1 MYYIAV
7 DVSKKVLSVYDGK
20 RDMTFSNTEGLSSLK
35 KYLKAHY
42 RDFNQLIFLLEA
54 TGSYSDYL
62 IEMCA
67 KYRIKAV
74 IINPKASHHFA
85 KSLGIRNKTDKI
97 DARMIY
103 QYQRLIN
110 TQMITV
116 PRINEEAKILSA
128 YLVSYQLAMKQR
140 IALGNHL
147 EYVRDKDLF
156 QLLQKDR
163 KRALALEEQILKR
176 ITAYI
181 LKHPRLK
188 ADYQRLL
195 TIPGIGEKSAPALLY
210 LFITYQGTNRNQITA
225 LCGLDPIQRQSGTSV
240 KGKPKI
246 SKHGSRLIRK
256 VLYMPMLSAIQ
267 VNPRIQAFYQ
277 RLLQNH
283 KVKKLTVIAAMRKM
297 ILIAHAIYQN
307 KTEYV
312 PI

>member
-1 MYYIAV
+1 MYYIAF

-20 RDMTFSNTEGLSSLK
+20 KDITFSNTEGLSFLK
-35 KYLKAHY
+35 KYLKKHY

-67 KYRIKAV
+67 RCRIKAV

-103 QYQRLIN
+103 QYQKLIN
-110 TQMITV
+110 HQMITV
-116 PRINEEAKILSA
+116 PRINKEAKTLSA
-128 YLVSYQLAMKQR
+128 YLVSYQLALKQH
-140 IALGNHL
+140 IALSNHL
-147 EYVRDKDLF
+147 EDVRDKDLF
-156 QLLQKDR
+156 RLLKKEL
-163 KRALALEEQILKR
+163 KRTQRLEEQILKR

-210 LFITYQGTNRNQITA
+210 LFTNYQGTNRNQITA

-246 SKHGSRLIRK
+246 SKHGSKLIRK

-267 VNPRIQAFYQ
+267 TNPRIQAFYQ

-283 KVKKLTVIAAMRKM
+283 KVKKLAVIAAMRKM
-297 ILIAHAIYQN
+297 ILIAHAIYRD

-312 PI
+312 PV

>member
-7 DVSKKVLSVYDGK
+7 DVSKKELSVYDGK
-20 RDMTFSNTEGLSSLK
+20 KDMTFLNSEGLSSLK

-42 RDFNQLIFLLEA
+42 RDFNQLVFLLEA

-103 QYQRLIN
+103 QYQRLLEPQ
-110 TQMITV
+110 TITV
-116 PRINEEAKILSA
+116 PCINQEAKTLSA
-128 YLVSYQLAMKQR
+128 YLVSYQLALKQR
-140 IALGNHL
+140 TALANHL
-147 EYVRDKDLF
+147 EHVRDKDL
-156 QLLQKDR
+156 LLLLKKEL
-163 KRALALEEQILKR
+163 KREQRLEEQILKR

-181 LKHPRLK
+181 RKHPRLNK
-188 ADYQRLL
+188 DYQRLL
-195 TIPGIGEKSAPALLY
+195 TIPGIGEKSAPALLT

-246 SKHGSRLIRK
+246 SKHGSKLIRK

-267 VNPRIQAFYQ
+267 TNPRIRVFYQ
-277 RLLQNH
+277 RLLRNH
-283 KVKKLTVIAAMRKM
+283 KVKKLAVIAAMHKM
-297 ILIAHAIYQN
+297 ILIAHAIYRD

-312 PI
+312 PV

>member
-7 DVSKKVLSVYDGK
+7 DVSKKVLSVYNGK
-20 RDMTFSNTEGLSSLK
+20 KDMTFLNTEGLSSLK
-35 KYLKAHY
+35 KYLKKHY
-42 RDFNQLIFLLEA
+42 QDFNQLIFLLEA

-67 KYRIKAV
+67 EYRIKAV
-74 IINPKASHHFA
+74 IINPKTSHHFA

-103 QYQRLIN
+103 QYQRLID

-116 PRINEEAKILSA
+116 PRINKEAKILSA

-140 IALGNHL
+140 IALDNHL
-147 EYVRDKDLF
+147 EHVRDKDLF
-156 QLLQKDR
+156 GLLQKDL
-163 KRALALEEQILKR
+163 KRAYKLEEQILKR

-267 VNPRIQAFYQ
+267 TNPRIKAFYQ
-277 RLLQNH
+277 RLLRNH
-283 KVKKLTVIAAMRKM
+283 KVKKLAVILLCAK
-297 ILIAHAIYQN
+297 
-307 KTEYV
+307 
-312 PI
+312 

>member
-7 DVSKKVLSVYDGK
+7 DVSKKVLSVYNGK
-20 RDMTFSNTEGLSSLK
+20 KDMTFSNTEGLSSLK
-35 KYLKAHY
+35 KYLRKHY

-67 KYRIKAV
+67 ECRIKAV

-110 TQMITV
+110 YQMITV
-116 PRINEEAKILSA
+116 PRINKEAKTLSA

-140 IALGNHL
+140 IALENHL
-147 EYVRDKDLF
+147 EHVRNKDLL
-156 QLLQKDR
+156 QLLRKDL
-163 KRALALEEQILKR
+163 KRAYRLEEQILKR

-240 KGKPKI
+240 SGKPKI
-246 SKHGSRLIRK
+246 SKHGNRLIRK
-256 VLYMPMLSAIQ
+256 ALYMPMLSAIQ
-267 VNPRIQAFYQ
+267 VNPRISAFYQ

-283 KVKKLTVIAAMRKM
+283 KVKKTAVIAAMRKM
-297 ILIAHAIYQN
+297 ILIAHAIYRD

-312 PI
+312 PA

>member
-7 DVSKKVLSVYDGK
+7 DVSKKELSVYDGK
-20 RDMTFSNTEGLSSLK
+20 KDMTFLNTEGLSSLK
-35 KYLKAHY
+35 NYLRKYY
-42 RDFNQLIFLLEA
+42 RDFNQLTFLLEA

-110 TQMITV
+110 YQMVTV
-116 PRINEEAKILSA
+116 PRINKEAKILSA

-140 IALGNHL
+140 IALDNHL
-147 EYVRDKDLF
+147 EHVRDKDLF
-156 QLLQKDR
+156 VLLKKNS
-163 KRALALEEQILKR
+163 KRALNLEEQILKR

-188 ADYQRLL
+188 ADYQGLL
-195 TIPGIGEKSAPALLY
+195 TIPGIGEKSAPVLLY
-210 LFITYQGTNRNQITA
+210 LFINYQGANRNQITA
-225 LCGLDPIQRQSGTSV
+225 LCGLDPIQHQSGTSV

-246 SKHGSRLIRK
+246 SKHGNRLIRK

-267 VNPRIQAFYQ
+267 TNPRIQVFYQ
-277 RLLQNH
+277 RLLRNH
-283 KVKKLTVIAAMRKM
+283 KVKKLAVIAAMRKM
-297 ILIAHAIYQN
+297 ILISHAIYSN

-312 PI
+312 PV

>member
-7 DVSKKVLSVYDGK
+7 DVSKKELSVYDGK
-20 RDMTFSNTEGLSSLK
+20 KDMTFLNTEGLSPLK
-35 KYLKAHY
+35 KYLRKHY

-62 IEMCA
+62 IELCA
-67 KYRIKAV
+67 RCRIKAV

-103 QYQRLIN
+103 QYQKLIN

-116 PRINEEAKILSA
+116 PRINKEAKTLSA

-140 IALGNHL
+140 IALENHL
-147 EYVRDKDLF
+147 EHVRDKDLF
-156 QLLQKDR
+156 QLLQKDL
-163 KRALALEEQILKR
+163 KRAYRLEEQILKR

-240 KGKPKI
+240 SGKPKI

-283 KVKKLTVIAAMRKM
+283 KVKKTAVIAAMRKM
-297 ILIAHAIYQN
+297 ILIAHAIYRD

>member
-1 MYYIAV
+1 MYYIAF
-7 DVSKKVLSVYDGK
+7 DVSKKVLSVYDGEK
-20 RDMTFSNTEGLSSLK
+20 DMTFSNTEGLSSLK
-35 KYLKAHY
+35 KYLKKHY

-62 IEMCA
+62 IELCA
-67 KYRIKAV
+67 RCRIKAV

-110 TQMITV
+110 YQMISV
-116 PRINEEAKILSA
+116 PRINEEAKSLSA

-140 IALGNHL
+140 IALDNHL
-147 EYVRDKDLF
+147 EHVRDKDLF
-156 QLLQKDR
+156 GLLKKELKRTQK
-163 KRALALEEQILKR
+163 LEEQILKR

-210 LFITYQGTNRNQITA
+210 LFINYQGTNRNQITA

-246 SKHGSRLIRK
+246 SKHGSKLIRK

-267 VNPRIQAFYQ
+267 TNPRIKAFYQ
-277 RLLQNH
+277 RLLRNH
-283 KVKKLTVIAAMRKM
+283 KVKKLAVIAAMRKM
-297 ILIAHAIYQN
+297 ILIAHAIYRN

-312 PI
+312 PV

>member
-20 RDMTFSNTEGLSSLK
+20 KDMTFLNSEGLSSLK
-35 KYLKAHY
+35 KYLKKHY
-42 RDFNQLIFLLEA
+42 RDFSKLVFLLEA

-74 IINPKASHHFA
+74 IINPQASHHFA

-103 QYQRLIN
+103 QYQRLID

-116 PRINEEAKILSA
+116 PRINKEAKTLSA

-140 IALGNHL
+140 IALENHL
-147 EYVRDKDLF
+147 EHVRNKDLF
-156 QLLQKDR
+156 ALLRKDL
-163 KRALALEEQILKR
+163 KRAYRLEEQILIR

-246 SKHGSRLIRK
+246 SKHGSKLIRK

-277 RLLQNH
+277 RLLRNH
-283 KVKKLTVIAAMRKM
+283 KEKKLAVIAAMRKM
-297 ILIAHAIYQN
+297 ILIAHAIYRD

-312 PI
+312 PV

>member
-1 MYYIAV
+1 MYYIAF

-20 RDMTFSNTEGLSSLK
+20 KDMTFSNTEGLSSLK
-35 KYLKAHY
+35 KYLKKHH

-67 KYRIKAV
+67 RCRIKAV

-103 QYQRLIN
+103 QYQRLIDAR
-110 TQMITV
+110 MITV

-140 IALGNHL
+140 IALENHL
-147 EYVRDKDLF
+147 EHVRDKDLF
-156 QLLQKDR
+156 GLLKKEL
-163 KRALALEEQILKR
+163 KRTQRLEEQILKR

-210 LFITYQGTNRNQITA
+210 LFINYQGTNRNQITA

-240 KGKPKI
+240 SGKPKI
-246 SKHGSRLIRK
+246 SKHGSKLIRK

-267 VNPRIQAFYQ
+267 TNPRIKVFYQ
-277 RLLQNH
+277 RLLRNH
-283 KVKKLTVIAAMRKM
+283 KVKKLAVIATMRKM
-297 ILIAHAIYQN
+297 ILIAHAIYRD

-312 PI
+312 PA

>member
-1 MYYIAV
+1 
-7 DVSKKVLSVYDGK
+7 
-20 RDMTFSNTEGLSSLK
+20 
-35 KYLKAHY
+35 
-42 RDFNQLIFLLEA
+42 
-54 TGSYSDYL
+54 
-62 IEMCA
+62 MCA
-67 KYRIKAV
+67 ECRIKAV

-103 QYQRLIN
+103 QYQRLIDY
-110 TQMITV
+110 QMITV
-116 PRINEEAKILSA
+116 PRINKEAKTLSA

-140 IALGNHL
+140 IALDNHL
-147 EYVRDKDLF
+147 EHVRDKDLF
-156 QLLQKDR
+156 QLLRKDL
-163 KRALALEEQILKR
+163 KRAYRLEEQILKR

-240 KGKPKI
+240 SGKPKI
-246 SKHGSRLIRK
+246 SKHGNKLIRK

-267 VNPRIQAFYQ
+267 VNPRIQSFYQ
-277 RLLQNH
+277 RLLRNH
-283 KVKKLTVIAAMRKM
+283 KVKKLAVIAAMRKM

-312 PI
+312 PA

>member
-1 MYYIAV
+1 MYYIAF

-20 RDMTFSNTEGLSSLK
+20 KDMTFSNTEGLSSLK
-35 KYLKAHY
+35 KYLKKHY

-62 IEMCA
+62 IELCA

-97 DARMIY
+97 DAHMIY

-110 TQMITV
+110 YQMITV
-116 PRINEEAKILSA
+116 PWINEEAKTLSA
-128 YLVSYQLAMKQR
+128 YLGSYQLALKQR
-140 IALGNHL
+140 IALSNHL
-147 EYVRDKDLF
+147 EDVRDKDLF
-156 QLLQKDR
+156 RLLKKEL
-163 KRALALEEQILKR
+163 KRALSLEEQILKR

-181 LKHPRLK
+181 LKDPRLK

-240 KGKPKI
+240 KGRPKI
-246 SKHGSRLIRK
+246 SKHGSKLIRK

-267 VNPRIQAFYQ
+267 TNPRIRVFYQ
-277 RLLQNH
+277 RLLRNH
-283 KVKKLTVIAAMRKM
+283 KVKKLAVIAAMRKM
-297 ILIAHAIYQN
+297 ILIAHAIYRD

-312 PI
+312 PV

>member
-7 DVSKKVLSVYDGK
+7 DVSKKELSVYDGK
-20 RDMTFSNTEGLSSLK
+20 KDMTFLNTEGLSSLK
-35 KYLKAHY
+35 KYLRKHY

-67 KYRIKAV
+67 KYRIKAL

-103 QYQRLIN
+103 QYQKLIN

-116 PRINEEAKILSA
+116 PRINKEAQILSA

-140 IALGNHL
+140 IALDNHL
-147 EYVRDKDLF
+147 EHVRDKDLF
-156 QLLQKDR
+156 QLLQKDL
-163 KRALALEEQILKR
+163 KRAYRLEEQILKR

-195 TIPGIGEKSAPALLY
+195 TIPGIGEKSATALLY

-283 KVKKLTVIAAMRKM
+283 KVKKTAVIAAMRKM
-297 ILIAHAIYQN
+297 ILIAHAIYRD

>member
-20 RDMTFSNTEGLSSLK
+20 KDMTFLNTEGLSSLK
-35 KYLKAHY
+35 KYLKKHY
-42 RDFNQLIFLLEA
+42 RDFNQLVFLLEA

-103 QYQRLIN
+103 QYQRLID

-116 PRINEEAKILSA
+116 PRINKDAKILSA

-140 IALGNHL
+140 IAMENHL
-147 EYVRDKDLF
+147 EHVRDKDLF
-156 QLLQKDR
+156 QLLQKDL
-163 KRALALEEQILKR
+163 KRAYKLEEQILKR

-181 LKHPRLK
+181 LTHPRLK

-195 TIPGIGEKSAPALLY
+195 TIPGIGEKSAPVLLY
-210 LFITYQGTNRNQITA
+210 LFINYQGTNRNQITA

-267 VNPRIQAFYQ
+267 TNPRIKVFYQ
-277 RLLQNH
+277 RLLRNH
-283 KVKKLTVIAAMRKM
+283 KVKKLAVIAAMRKM
-297 ILIAHAIYQN
+297 ILIAHAIYRD

-312 PI
+312 PV